1 MVTSG
6 SVNTSSYQGRY
17 YQLSW
22 TAKPNVADNTSTIS
36 WTLKAVGGTSSWYAE
51 RTLKVVIAGETVYS
65 KSDRVERYE
74 GTVKTGEKKVAH
86 NSDGTKSFSI
96 SVQAA
101 VFVTNVNCTG
111 SKSFTLDPIA
121 RKSTLAVSGGT
132 LGTAQELKITEAE
145 SSFKHRLKYF
155 CGTAEGYILGSSSS
169 YSTSNSVSW
178 TAPES
183 LAAQN
188 KTGDTVSIKFTLYTY
203 TNGGDLVGSNSYT
216 KTFAIPGNPSCS
228 ISVSDATEK
237 SSTYGGY
244 IKGISKFKV
253 TVTPTLYQGST
264 IASYSTSANGA
275 TYTDATFTTAA
286 LNKSGNIE
294 IKAKVTDKRG
304 RSGTAT
310 KTINVLDYSPPTV
323 SKLSVNRCNSDG
335 SANSEGEYIK
345 VTYSGS
351 ITNLSKNTA
360 KFQLEYKKT
369 TDASYSTPI
378 TLSTAFTVTDGTY
391 IFAADTGSSY
401 DVQIVATDA
410 VSPKPTTKSTSASS
424 GFTIM
429 HFNAEGNGMGLGK
442 VCEFD
447 GLDVGFTSRF
457 TKNFMVGRS
466 TLWDDGLE
474 GTKLSPSGGI
484 VIQRASGSSPY
495 LDFRFYG
502 TKNTYDARIICVKE
516 TENNTEYNNLKIQ
529 GADDVYITPSRAN
542 STSFRPYYRKG
553 DSITV
558 IWTGSGY
565 VSSSSKNIYFTIPL
579 AKPVIGSPAV
589 SVASVGGIRLR
600 QNNSYTH
607 GSSADNYIAPAEYPE
622 PELVAGCFVRITAVM
637 NATTNATN
645 NSATGIQWSG
655 KITFS

>member
-1 MVTSG
+1 MATSG

-145 SSFKHRLKYF
+145 STFKHRLKYF

-203 TNGGDLVGSNSYT
+203 TSGGDLVGSNSYT

-275 TYTDATFTTAA
+275 TYTDATFTTGV

-369 TDASYSTPI
+369 TETSYSTPI

-442 VCEFD
+442 VCEFA

-600 QNNSYTH
+600 QNDSYTH
-607 GSSADNYIAPAEYPE
+607 GSSADNYISPASYPE

-645 NSATGIQWSG
+645 NSSTGIQWSG

>member
-1 MVTSG
+1 MATSG

-17 YQLSW
+17 YLLSW

-86 NSDGTKSFSI
+86 NSDGTKSFII

-145 SSFKHRLKYF
+145 STFKHRLKYF

-203 TNGGDLVGSNSYT
+203 TSGGDLVGSNSYT

-275 TYTDATFTTAA
+275 TYTDATFTTGV

-369 TDASYSTPI
+369 TETSYSTPI

-442 VCEFD
+442 VCEFA

-542 STSFRPYYRKG
+542 STSFRPGVLHCGFHLISQK
-553 DSITV
+553 
-558 IWTGSGY
+558 
-565 VSSSSKNIYFTIPL
+565 L
-579 AKPVIGSPAV
+579 
-589 SVASVGGIRLR
+589 
-600 QNNSYTH
+600 
-607 GSSADNYIAPAEYPE
+607 
-622 PELVAGCFVRITAVM
+622 
-637 NATTNATN
+637 
-645 NSATGIQWSG
+645 
-655 KITFS
+655 